1 MKYIFDS
8 SFLISLYLSEDTN
21 HEKALK
27 IFSELNENSVFYI
40 NEIVYIELL
49 TVITYK
55 KWFKYVKEIKA
66 IINDLNTIIINSWN
80 LEYINYFEYLWKKIS
95 IADCSV
101 LYDSIKYN
109 CFILSFDKDLLN
121 LQ

>member
-8 SFLISLYLSEDTN
+8 SFLISLYLKEDSN

-27 IFSELNENSVFYI
+27 LFSKLNENSIFYI
-40 NEIVYIELL
+40 NEIILIELL

-55 KWFKYVKEIKA
+55 KWFKYVKEMKS

-80 LEYINYFEYLWKKIS
+80 SEYINYFEYIWKKIS

-101 LYDSIKYN
+101 LYDAIKFD
-109 CFILSFDKDLLN
+109 CDILSFDKDLLK